1 MKKAKKCKI
10 KKMEKNECRVIRL
23 NTEAIMEF
31 LQEHIMED
39 ASLYFELPQGL
50 RTKGLFYWTM
60 DPETDDFII
69 FYSRDMHLDFDEV
82 MRRVP
87 DITTDS
93 MYHPNRYVSIF
104 LDSNNKT
111 SDGSLPCDSTTE

>member
-1 MKKAKKCKI
+1 MK
-10 KKMEKNECRVIRL
+10 KNECRVIRL

-60 DPETDDFII
+60 DPKTNDFII

-82 MRRVP
+82 IRRVP

-93 MYHPNRYVSIF
+93 MYHSNRYVSIF